1 MRLRFEAPGDND
13 AYDQVRGVLLDEL
26 DGWWSGVDSDR
37 EAVVSDV
44 AVFLDWR
51 YFDSTGVL
59 DDFAP
64 ADIAEFLL
72 EWCPRRFEGRPDDAA
87 SLCFAVGVYVD
98 FMEATGRLVGGADR
112 AARLRRLADDLAPTL
127 LAEARDPTVVEDLPD
142 LGDAPEPFELPFLYV
157 PPSATDLAAAATAVP
172 LLAKLDALRDYLG
185 PDGKPLTDKGELE
198 LADGRALVERLDT
211 GDVLDFELGELKYP
225 ARSTAA
231 LRRLNFLVQV
241 AIEAGAVDVHR
252 HRVLPGQEWGTRS
265 PVERAESLFAAI
277 LLSRPLRSLHSA
289 QLYPEQHVMHD
300 LLDDGIACWLAPLL
314 QDGAKLPFESLL
326 EWVHAL
332 VAAQRPSPRWYAD
345 EEDTLEAYV
354 EDDMGRLL
362 DVLRQAG
369 VVRWTDALERPQPLG
384 PSNWTGGTVA
394 LTALGRHVVP
404 EYLEDAG
411 FALRRLDRINDWDA
425 TDLIGAMLL
434 VGKDTHV
441 PLIANWRSDRPAAER
456 VQMVTEA
463 AAAMETAA
471 GRTMGFVALNEF
483 DIDVAEPF
491 VRQLLDSPVAGH
503 AAVWL
508 IQRDR
513 ADAETLASFV
523 DVAVLVDVLA
533 ESLESPEELCSLFAG
548 LSDPSQLLDDIWRHP
563 APETA
568 LVLDAL
574 GRHLPDRALAKAARK
589 AAVRHQSWMA
599 NRL

>member
-1 MRLRFEAPGDND
+1 MRLRFEAPGDDD

-51 YFDSTGVL
+51 YFESTGVL

-127 LAEARDPTVVEDLPD
+127 LAEARDPTVVEDLPVP
-142 LGDAPEPFELPFLYV
+142 GDAPAPFELPFLYV

-185 PDGKPLTDKGELE
+185 PDGKPLTDNSELE
-198 LADGRALVERLDT
+198 LADCRALVERLDT

-332 VAAQRPSPRWYAD
+332 VAAQRPSPRWHAD

-441 PLIANWRSDRPAAER
+441 PLIANWQADRPAAER
-456 VQMVTEA
+456 VQMLTEA
-463 AAAMETAA
+463 VAATPSAA

-503 AAVWL
+503 AALWL

-533 ESLESPEELCSLFAG
+533 GTLESPEELCGLFAG

>member
-1 MRLRFEAPGDND
+1 MRLRFDAPGDDD
-13 AYDQVRGVLLDEL
+13 AYDQARGVLLDEL
-26 DGWWSGVDSDR
+26 DGWWAGVDSDR
-37 EAVVSDV
+37 EAVVADV

-64 ADIAEFLL
+64 GDIAEFLL
-72 EWCPRRFEGRPDDAA
+72 EWCPRRFEGRPDDAV
-87 SLCFAVGVYVD
+87 SLCFAVGLYVD

-142 LGDAPEPFELPFLYV
+142 PGEAPEPFELPFLYV
-157 PPSATDLAAAATAVP
+157 PPPAADLAAAAAAVP
-172 LLAKLDALRDYLG
+172 LLAKLDLLRDYLG

-211 GDVLDFELGELKYP
+211 GDVLDFELGERKYP

-231 LRRLNFLVQV
+231 LRRLNFLVEV
-241 AIEAGAVDVHR
+241 AIEAGAVDAHR
-252 HRVLPGQEWGTRS
+252 HRLLAGQEWETRS

-277 LLSRPLRSLHSA
+277 LLSRPLRSLHSS
-289 QLYPEQHVMHD
+289 QLYPEQNVVQD

-314 QDGAKLPFESLL
+314 RDGVELPFESFL

-332 VAAQRPSPRWYAD
+332 VAAQPPAPRWYAD
-345 EEDTLEAYV
+345 EEDALEAYV

-369 VVRWTDALERPQPLG
+369 VVRWTDAVERPRPLG
-384 PSNWTGGTVA
+384 PSDWTGGTVA

-411 FALRRLDRINDWDA
+411 FALRRLDRIDDWDA
-425 TDLIGAMLL
+425 TDLIDATLL
-434 VGKDTHV
+434 VGNDTHA
-441 PLIANWRSDRPAAER
+441 PLVANWRSDRPAAER

-463 AAAMETAA
+463 AAAMDTAA

-483 DIDVAEPF
+483 DIEVAEPF

-503 AAVWL
+503 AALWL
-508 IQRDR
+508 IKRDR

-523 DVAVLVDVLA
+523 DVAVIVDVLA
-533 ESLESPEELCSLFAG
+533 ESLESPEEMCSLFGG